1 MILEKALLVFIL
13 PVFLS
18 PNGLLEEE
26 MATHSSILAWRI
38 ESHGKRSL
46 VGSSPWGRKES
57 DMTERLSTNTF
68 TISSPTSKINLLKH
82 LISLLLPGLTD
93 SNLAALNLPTSLNT
107 PKMQAWSCHSPTS
120 NFSLVVWHCPQANVP
135 VLKLS
140 LQGSLWLDPHLSLWI
155 RSTLLSGH
163 YALTLPQQVLE
174 GSISGWNIKIST
186 WHAQKTK
193 GKE

>member
-1 MILEKALLVFIL
+1 MWSWCLPILSSTAPLKHAAHRNFPVAHMVKNLFAMRETWVDPWVRKIL
-13 PVFLS
+13 WRGNGKPTPVFLPGES
-18 PNGLLEEE
+18 PWTEEP
-26 MATHSSILAWRI
+26 
-38 ESHGKRSL
+38 GY
-46 VGSSPWGRKES
+46 SPWGRKDS

-140 LQGSLWLDPHLSLWI
+140 LQGSL
-155 RSTLLSGH
+155 
-163 YALTLPQQVLE
+163 
-174 GSISGWNIKIST
+174 
-186 WHAQKTK
+186 
-193 GKE
+193 